1 MVLVLIDNKINSM
14 SEYLQLARA
23 FCEAGS
29 KDRGCIEMNVYTD
42 PDRPNRAV
50 FVTKWETKEDFLAQT
65 ESPAFKEY
73 IPKMEP
79 YLECGDNT
87 ILELA

>member
-14 SEYLQLARA
+14 SKYLPLART
-23 FCEAGS
+23 FCETGS

-42 PDRPNRAV
+42 LYRPNHAV
-50 FVTKWETKEDFLAQT
+50 FVTKWETKEDFLAQK
-65 ESPAFKEY
+65 ESAAFKEY
-73 IPKMEP
+73 IPKMKL
-79 YLECGDNT
+79 YLEGGENT